1 MKLNSTYIFMKCAI
15 FIALLGT
22 TTITIAQNTISGVVT
37 DANNGETLIG
47 ANILVAGTS
56 SGTVTNID
64 GNYQLNLADGTY
76 DLVVSYTGY
85 SNQQQTISV
94 TGGQSLTQDF
104 ALTTDALGLD
114 EVVVTGTFTG
124 RSQKDSPMSLTVLN
138 GKELSRLSANSQAD
152 ILRTV
157 PGITAE
163 GGGGE
168 VATNLFVR
176 GFPSGGQYAFTPLS
190 IDGIPVLSTFGL
202 NSSAHDVYF
211 RNDIGLR
218 SLEFVRGG
226 SATLQGAG
234 SVAGIVNY
242 QSIRGSDTPMNK
254 VQLEY
259 AEGGRLKAD
268 FLASGRIADGLYYAF
283 SGFYRYDEGP
293 LETGLPTR
301 GYQLRGNIKK
311 LFNNSKSSF
320 VLSMQKIDDNVQFY
334 LPYPLDNSNDERERP
349 IGNDGE
355 EIFTMLSS
363 QLKDFSFDTP
373 FGRFKSPIGDGV
385 TTNGQFIMA
394 ELNHQFGNDW
404 RLTAKTKAASY
415 DHWFNLFLDG
425 DGTHNTPEPQGSYL
439 VDRDLPTNA
448 TFTYAD
454 NGATL
459 AGSDLLFENR
469 VLDRQRDMEELVGE
483 VNLTKSA
490 GNHNLTIGTFMS
502 NTKALDNNWIHNVLG
517 DFSNSPRA
525 VSIAYVDSLGNDVAY
540 SSSGYVEGSG
550 RQTSNKTL
558 QSTKIAGYIADEIKW
573 DRFDLDIGLRWE
585 KAIGNVSLENGI
597 GSNNFN
603 KGIVDASDVA
613 FVIGGLYRL
622 NEKLN
627 LYANGSRGYFFPQLR
642 SLRFAGGT
650 PQSYETETVIQGEIG
665 AKYGTQKFSGTA
677 AIFFNALSDRRNVD
691 IVNDGQ
697 GGITESI
704 QLQSTQTIGLEASFN
719 YSIANNFN
727 AYGNFTYQDHE
738 FTEVEGNKEQ
748 EGNSIARIP
757 NVMGMV
763 GLNFDNG
770 KFDANLSSNFLGS
783 KFANNSNSV
792 ELDGFN
798 IMRLD
803 AGYTIG
809 LGEGE
814 ESLRLGVAVFN
825 LLDAD
830 GVTEGSPRQGNS
842 QVSGGNFFVGRP
854 ILPRRIFLR
863 ATFDF

>member
-1 MKLNSTYIFMKCAI
+1 MAYAQ
-15 FIALLGT
+15 GT
-22 TTITIAQNTISGVVT
+22 LSGVLS
-37 DANNGETLIG
+37 DGSGESLIG
-47 ANILVAGTS
+47 ASVALKGTA
-56 SGTVTNID
+56 SGTVTDVD
-64 GNYQLNLADGTY
+64 G
-76 DLVVSYTGY
+76 GY
-85 SNQQQTISV
+85 SLKLPAGEQTVVYSYIGYRSYEMTINVENGMTYTQNV
-94 TGGQSLTQDF
+94 TLAIDNMS
-104 ALTTDALGLD
+104 LD

-124 RSQKDSPMSLTVLN
+124 RSQKDSPMSLTVLK
-138 GKELSRLSANSQAD
+138 GAELARLSSNSQAD

-176 GFPSGGQYAFTPLS
+176 GFPSGGQYAFTPLN
-190 IDGIPVLSTFGL
+190 IDGMPVLSTFGL

-242 QSIRGSDTPMNK
+242 QSIRGTETPVNK
-254 VQLEY
+254 VQLEW
-259 AEGGRLKAD
+259 AEGGRIKTD
-268 FLASGRIADGLYYAF
+268 FLAAGPISDDLFYAV

-301 GYQLRGNIKK
+301 GYQVRGNIKK
-311 LFNNSKSSF
+311 LFNEGNSSL

-334 LPYPLDNSNDERERP
+334 LPYPLDNSNGERERP
-349 IGNDGE
+349 VGNDGE
-355 EIFTMLSS
+355 TIYTMLSS
-363 QLKDFSFDTP
+363 QLKDYSFDTP

-385 TTNGQFIMA
+385 TTNGQFVMA
-394 ELNHQFGNDW
+394 ELKHSFGNEW
-404 RLTAKTKAASY
+404 RLSAKTKAASY

-425 DGTHNTPEPQGSYL
+425 DGSHNTPESQDGYL
-439 VDRDLPTNA
+439 TDRNIPGNA

-454 NGATL
+454 NGAAL
-459 AGSDLLFENR
+459 ANGDLLFENR

-483 VNLTKSA
+483 INLTKTV

-525 VSIAYVDSLGNDVAY
+525 VSISYVDSTGNAVNHA
-540 SSSGYVEGSG
+540 SSGYVEGSG

-558 QSTKIAGYIADEIKW
+558 QSTKIAGYVADEIKW
-573 DRFDLDIGLRWE
+573 DRFNLDVGLRWE
-585 KAIGNVSLENGI
+585 KAIGNVSLENGV

-603 KGIVDASDVA
+603 KGIVSASDVA
-613 FVIGGLYRL
+613 FVIGGLY
-622 NEKLN
+622 KLN
-627 LYANGSRGYFFPQLR
+627 DEVNVYANASRGYFFPQLR
-642 SLRFAGGT
+642 SLKFAGGS
-650 PQSYETETVIQGEIG
+650 PQSYETETVLQGEIG
-665 AKYGTQKFSGTA
+665 AKYSANKLSGAA

-697 GGITESI
+697 GGITENI
-704 QLQSTQTIGLEASFN
+704 QLQSTRTFGLEASLN
-719 YSIANNFN
+719 YAVAKGTNL
-727 AYGNFTYQDHE
+727 YGNLTYQDHQ
-738 FTEVEGNKEQ
+738 FTEVEGNEEQ

-757 NVMGMV
+757 NIMGMV
-763 GLNFDNG
+763 GVNYQTG
-770 KFDANLSSNFLGS
+770 AWDANLSSNFLGS
-783 KFANNSNSV
+783 KFANNSNTV

-798 IMRLD
+798 IVRLD
-803 AGYTIG
+803 AGYTHS
-809 LGEGE
+809 LGAGN
-814 ESLRLGVAVFN
+814 ESVRLGVSVFN

-842 QVSGGNFFVGRP
+842 QVAGGNFFVGRP

-863 ATFDF
+863 ATFNF

>member
-1 MKLNSTYIFMKCAI
+1 MKNLYKLKFWLTSLCLMLLFVSYST
-15 FIALLGT
+15 
-22 TTITIAQNTISGVVT
+22 AQNMASGTVV
-37 DANNGETLIG
+37 DAKGEAIIG
-47 ANILVAGTS
+47 ANVAIDGTS
-56 SGTVTNID
+56 SGTITNID
-64 GNYQLNLADGTY
+64 GEF
-76 DLVVSYTGY
+76 S
-85 SNQQQTISV
+85 ISV
-94 TGGQSLTQDF
+94 PFDNSTLVISYIGFRNIVVQLTSGDQ
-104 ALTTDALGLD
+104 ALGNLVMSEDQMALD

-138 GKELSRLSANSQAD
+138 GKQLARLSSNSQAD

-176 GFPSGGQYAFTPLS
+176 GFPSGGQYAFTPLN
-190 IDGIPVLSTFGL
+190 IDGMPVLSTFGL
-202 NSSAHDVYF
+202 NSSAHDVFF

-242 QSIRGSDTPMNK
+242 QSIRGSDNPINK
-254 VQLEY
+254 VQLEW
-259 AEGGRLKAD
+259 AEGGRVKTD
-268 FLASGRIADGLYYAF
+268 FLSAGPLAKNLYYAF

-311 LFNNSKSSF
+311 LFNDGKSSL

-349 IGNDGE
+349 TGNDGE
-355 EIFTMLSS
+355 TIYTMLSS

-385 TTNGQFIMA
+385 TTNGQFVMA
-394 ELNHQFGNDW
+394 ELNHEFGNNW
-404 RLTAKTKAASY
+404 RLSAKTKAASY

-425 DGTHNTPEPQGSYL
+425 DGTHNTPEPQDSYL
-439 VDRDLPTNA
+439 ADRGISGGA
-448 TFTYAD
+448 VFTYAD
-454 NGATL
+454 NGAEL
-459 AGSDLLFENR
+459 ASGDLLFENR
-469 VLDRQRDMEELVGE
+469 VLDRQRDMEEVVGE
-483 VNLTKSA
+483 INLTKTA
-490 GNHNLTIGTFMS
+490 GRHNITIGTFMS

-525 VSIAYVDSLGNDVAY
+525 VGLSYVDSTGATQSY

-550 RQTSNKTL
+550 RQTANKTL
-558 QSTKIAGYIADEIKW
+558 QSTKIAAYIADEIKL
-573 DRFDLDIGLRWE
+573 DKFDLDIGLRWE
-585 KAIGNVSLENGI
+585 KAIGNVSLENGV

-603 KGIVDASDVA
+603 KGIVEASDVA
-613 FVIGGLYRL
+613 FVIGGLYKL
-622 NEKLN
+622 NENVN

-642 SLRFAGGT
+642 SLKFDGGAV
-650 PQSYETETVIQGEIG
+650 QSYATESVIQGEIG
-665 AKYGTQKFSGTA
+665 AKYGSRKLSGTA

-691 IVNDGQ
+691 LENDGQ
-697 GGITESI
+697 GGIVETV
-704 QLQSTQTIGLEASFN
+704 QLQSTQTFGLEASVN
-719 YSIANNFN
+719 YNISDGIN
-727 AYGNFTYQDHE
+727 AYGNFTYQSHE
-738 FTEVEGNKEQ
+738 FTEVEGNTEQ

-763 GLNFDNG
+763 GLNYEKDG
-770 KFDANLSSNFLGS
+770 VDANVSSNFLGS

-798 IMRLD
+798 IVRLD
-803 AGYTIG
+803 AGYTFN
-809 LGEGE
+809 LGGGDENM
-814 ESLRLGVAVFN
+814 RLGFSVFN

-863 ATFDF
+863 ATFEF

>member
-1 MKLNSTYIFMKCAI
+1 MKKSSIPKLNVLFCTMF
-15 FIALLGT
+15 LLASFWGFGQTLVSGT
-22 TTITIAQNTISGVVT
+22 IMDSDNLPV
-37 DANNGETLIG
+37 IG
-47 ANILVAGTS
+47 ANVSLDNSSLGTI
-56 SGTVTNID
+56 TDID
-64 GNYQLNLADGTY
+64 GKYTITVPAGGGTI
-76 DLVVSYTGY
+76 SYSYVGY
-85 SNQQQTISV
+85 STQQQVIDGASGNMV
-94 TGGQSLTQDF
+94 LDIMM
-104 ALTTDALGLD
+104 AEDALALD
-114 EVVVTGTFTG
+114 EVVLTGTFTG
-124 RSQKDSPMSLTVLN
+124 RTQKNSPMSLTVLN
-138 GKELSRLSANSQAD
+138 EDQLARLTSNSQAD

-211 RNDIGLR
+211 RNDLGLR

-242 QSIRGSDTPMNK
+242 QSIRGTDNPVNK
-254 VQLEY
+254 VQLEW
-259 AEGGRLKAD
+259 AEGGRVKTD
-268 FLASGRIADGLYYAF
+268 FLSAGPISDNLYYAF

-301 GYQLRGNIKK
+301 GYQIRGNIKK
-311 LFNNSKSSF
+311 LFNDGNSSL
-320 VLSMQKIDDNVQFY
+320 VVSMQKIDDNVQFY
-334 LPYPLDNSNDERERP
+334 LPYPLDNSNGERERP
-349 IGNDGE
+349 TGNDGE
-355 EIFTMLSS
+355 PIFTMLSS

-385 TTNGQFIMA
+385 TTNGQFIMG
-394 ELNHQFGNDW
+394 ELKHEFGNDW
-404 RLTAKTKAASY
+404 RVSAKTKAASY

-425 DGTHNTPEPQGSYL
+425 DGTHNTPEPQSAYL
-439 VDRDLPTNA
+439 TDRGLPADA

-459 AGSDLLFENR
+459 AGGDLLFENR

-483 VNLTKSA
+483 INITKSVN
-490 GNHNLTIGTFMS
+490 NHNLTIGTFMS

-525 VSIAYVDSLGNDVAY
+525 VGVMFTDADGNAVAH

-558 QSTKIAGYIADEIKW
+558 QSTKIAAYIADEIKGE
-573 DRFDLDIGLRWE
+573 DFDIDIGLRWE
-585 KAIGNVSLENGI
+585 RAIGNVSLENGV
-597 GSNNFN
+597 GSNTFN
-603 KGIVDASDVA
+603 KGIVEASDVA

-622 NEKLN
+622 NENVN
-627 LYANGSRGYFFPQLR
+627 LYANASRGYFFPQLR

-650 PQSYETETVIQGEIG
+650 PQSYETESVIQGEIG
-665 AKYGTQKFSGTA
+665 AKYGNNKLAGTA
-677 AIFFNALSDRRNVD
+677 AFFFNALSDRRNVD
-691 IVNDGQ
+691 IVNDGR

-704 QLQSTQTIGLEASFN
+704 QLQSTRTVGIEASLN
-719 YSIANNFN
+719 YNIASGVN
-727 AYGNFTYQDHE
+727 AYGNFTWQSHQ
-738 FTEVEGNKEQ
+738 FTEVEGNPEQ

-757 NVMGMV
+757 NIMGMV
-763 GLNFDNG
+763 GLNYDNG
-770 KFDANLSSNFLGS
+770 AFDANISSNFLGS

-798 IMRLD
+798 IVRLD
-803 AGYTIG
+803 AGYKINLGKANETMRIG
-809 LGEGE
+809 F
-814 ESLRLGVAVFN
+814 SVFN
-825 LLDAD
+825 LLDAA

-854 ILPRRIFLR
+854 ILPRRIFLK
-863 ATFDF
+863 ATFSF

>member
-1 MKLNSTYIFMKCAI
+1 MKKLLLSKLRLLYILILLSSCLLTYGQISVS
-15 FIALLGT
+15 GT
-22 TTITIAQNTISGVVT
+22 VTESDNTPV
-37 DANNGETLIG
+37 IG
-47 ANILVAGTS
+47 ANIYVDGSSVGTITDFNGAYSIDAPANGGTLVIKYIGFT
-56 SGTVTNID
+56 TQRI
-64 GNYQLNLADGTY
+64 NLAPGNNY
-76 DLVVSYTGY
+76 
-85 SNQQQTISV
+85 NNI
-94 TGGQSLTQDF
+94 
-104 ALTTDALGLD
+104 TTVLSEDALALD

-124 RSQKDSPMSLTVLN
+124 RTQKESPMSLTVLN
-138 GKELSRLSANSQAD
+138 NDQLSRLTSNSQAD

-176 GFPSGGQYAFTPLS
+176 GFPSGGQYAFTPLN

-211 RNDIGLR
+211 RNDIGLK

-242 QSIRGSDTPMNK
+242 QSIRGSENPINK
-254 VQLEY
+254 VQLEW
-259 AEGGRLKAD
+259 AEGGRIKTD
-268 FLASGRIADGLYYAF
+268 FLTSGPISDGLYYAL

-293 LETGLPTR
+293 LETGLPSR
-301 GYQLRGNIKK
+301 GYQIRGNIKK
-311 LFNNSKSSF
+311 LFNDGNSSL
-320 VLSMQKIDDNVQFY
+320 VVSMQKIDDNVQFY
-334 LPYPLDNSNDERERP
+334 LPYPLDNSNDARERP

-355 EIFTMLSS
+355 PIFTMLSS
-363 QLKDFSFDTP
+363 QLKDYSFDTA

-394 ELNHQFGNDW
+394 ELSHGFGNDW
-404 RLTAKTKAASY
+404 RIAAKTKAASY

-425 DGTHNTPEPQGSYL
+425 DGTHNTPEPQSSYL
-439 VDRDLPTNA
+439 ADRGIPTGA

-459 AGSDLLFENR
+459 GSGDLLFENR

-483 VNLTKSA
+483 INLTKSVN
-490 GNHNLTIGTFMS
+490 NHNFTIGTFMA

-517 DFSNSPRA
+517 DFTNSPRA
-525 VSIAYVDSLGNDVAY
+525 VGVSYVDSLGNTIPH
-540 SSSGYVEGSG
+540 SSSGYVNGSG
-550 RQTSNKTL
+550 RQTANKTL
-558 QSTKIAGYIADEIKW
+558 QSTKIALYIADEVK
-573 DRFDLDIGLRWE
+573 FDKFNLDVGLRWE
-585 KAIGNVSLENGI
+585 KAIGNVSLENGV

-603 KGIVDASDVA
+603 KGIVEASDIA
-613 FVIGGLYRL
+613 FVIGGLYKL
-622 NEKLN
+622 NENVN

-665 AKYGTQKFSGTA
+665 AKYGSGKLAATA
-677 AIFFNALSDRRNVD
+677 ALFFNALSDRRNVD
-691 IVNDGQ
+691 IVNDGR

-704 QLQSTQTIGLEASFN
+704 QLQSTRAIGIEASLN
-719 YSIANNFN
+719 YNIAQGVN
-727 AYGNFTYQDHE
+727 AYGNFTYQSHE
-738 FTEVEGNKEQ
+738 FTEVEGNPEQ

-757 NVMGMV
+757 NIMGMF
-763 GLNFDNG
+763 GLDYNN
-770 KFDANLSSNFLGS
+770 KVFDANISSNFLGS
-783 KFANNSNSV
+783 KFANNANSV

-798 IMRLD
+798 IVRLD
-803 AGYTIG
+803 AGYSFGVGQGNERMRIG
-809 LGEGE
+809 F
-814 ESLRLGVAVFN
+814 SVFN
-825 LLDAD
+825 LFDAA
-830 GVTEGSPRQGNS
+830 GITEGSPRQGNS
-842 QVSGGNFFVGRP
+842 QVAGGNFFVGRP

-863 ATFDF
+863 ASFEF

>member
-1 MKLNSTYIFMKCAI
+1 MKNLYSLKLWFYLASFILVFSSSTF
-15 FIALLGT
+15 
-22 TTITIAQNTISGVVT
+22 AQNTVNGTVV
-37 DANNGETLIG
+37 DEEGAPIIG
-47 ANILVAGTS
+47 ASVILVGTDQ
-56 SGTVTNID
+56 GTITDLDGKFSISPPEGVTELLISYIGYRNATVVLTGDSDLGNIVMSED
-64 GNYQLNLADGTY
+64 QLA
-76 DLVVSYTGY
+76 
-85 SNQQQTISV
+85 
-94 TGGQSLTQDF
+94 
-104 ALTTDALGLD
+104 LD

-124 RSQKDSPMSLTVLN
+124 RSQKNSPMSLTVLN
-138 GKELSRLSANSQAD
+138 ANQLARLSSNSQAD

-176 GFPSGGQYAFTPLS
+176 GFPSGGQYAFTPLN

-242 QSIRGSDTPMNK
+242 QSIRGSDNPVNK
-254 VQLEY
+254 VQLEW
-259 AEGGRLKAD
+259 AEGGRFKTD
-268 FLASGRIADGLYYAF
+268 FLSAGPLADGLYYAV

-311 LFNNSKSSF
+311 LFNEGKSAL
-320 VLSMQKIDDNVQFY
+320 VVSMQRIDDNVQFY
-334 LPYPLDNSNDERERP
+334 LPYPLDNSNDARERP
-349 IGNDGE
+349 VGNDGE
-355 EIFTMLSS
+355 VIYTMLSS

-394 ELNHQFGNDW
+394 ELNHEFGNDW
-404 RLTAKTKAASY
+404 RLSAKTKAASY

-425 DGTHNTPEPQGSYL
+425 DGTHNTPESQANYL
-439 VDRDLPTNA
+439 TDRGLPADA

-454 NGATL
+454 NGTNL
-459 AGSDLLFENR
+459 GSSDLLFENR
-469 VLDRQRDMEELVGE
+469 VLDRERDMEELVGE
-483 VNLTKSA
+483 INLTKTI
-490 GNHNLTIGTFMS
+490 GNHNLTIGTFLS

-517 DFSNSPRA
+517 DFTNSPRA
-525 VSIAYVDSLGNDVAY
+525 VGVSYVDSLGNTVSH
-540 SSSGYVEGSG
+540 SSSGYVEGTG
-550 RQTSNKTL
+550 RQTNNRTL
-558 QSTKIAGYIADEIKW
+558 QSSKIAVYIADEIKGEK
-573 DRFDLDIGLRWE
+573 FDFDIGLRWE
-585 KAIGNVSLENGI
+585 RASGNVSLENGV

-613 FVIGGLYRL
+613 FVIGGLYKM
-622 NEKLN
+622 NKKVN
-627 LYANGSRGYFFPQLR
+627 LYANASRGYFFPQLR
-642 SLRFAGGT
+642 SLKFDGGAV
-650 PQSYETETVIQGEIG
+650 QSYETETVIQGEIG
-665 AKYGTQKFSGTA
+665 AKYASSKLSGTA

-691 IVNDGQ
+691 IVNDGM

-704 QLQSTQTIGLEASFN
+704 QLQSTQTIGLEVSAN
-719 YSIANNFN
+719 YNISKGLN

-738 FTEVEGNKEQ
+738 FTEVEGNTEQ

-757 NVMGMV
+757 NVMGMI
-763 GLNFDNG
+763 GLNYDNG
-770 KFDANLSSNFLGS
+770 AVDANLSSNFLGS
-783 KFANNSNSV
+783 KFANNTNTV

-798 IMRLD
+798 IVRLD
-803 AGYTIG
+803 LGYTFA
-809 LGEGE
+809 LGEGDE
-814 ESLRLGVAVFN
+814 NLRLGLSVFN

-830 GVTEGSPRQGNS
+830 GVTEGSPRQGDS
-842 QVSGGNFFVGRP
+842 QVAGGNFFVGRP

-863 ATFDF
+863 AAFEF

>member
-1 MKLNSTYIFMKCAI
+1 MKNLYKLKFWLTSLCLMLLFISSSASQNMASGTVVDAKGEAI
-15 FIALLGT
+15 
-22 TTITIAQNTISGVVT
+22 
-37 DANNGETLIG
+37 IG
-47 ANILVAGTS
+47 ANVSIEGTS
-56 SGTVTNID
+56 SGTITNVD
-64 GNYQLNLADGTY
+64 GEF
-76 DLVVSYTGY
+76 S
-85 SNQQQTISV
+85 ISV
-94 TGGQSLTQDF
+94 PADNSTLVISYIGFRNIVVPLTGGDQ
-104 ALTTDALGLD
+104 ALGNLVMSEDQMALD

-138 GKELSRLSANSQAD
+138 GKQLARLSSNSQAD

-176 GFPSGGQYAFTPLS
+176 GFPSGGQYAFTPLN
-190 IDGIPVLSTFGL
+190 IDGMPVLSTFGL

-242 QSIRGSDTPMNK
+242 QSIRGSDNPINK
-254 VQLEY
+254 VQLEW
-259 AEGGRLKAD
+259 AEGGRVKTD
-268 FLASGRIADGLYYAF
+268 FLSAGPLAKNLYYAF

-311 LFNNSKSSF
+311 LFNDGNSSL

-349 IGNDGE
+349 TGNDGE
-355 EIFTMLSS
+355 TIYTMLSS

-394 ELNHQFGNDW
+394 ELNHEFGNDW
-404 RLTAKTKAASY
+404 RLSAKTKAASY

-425 DGTHNTPEPQGSYL
+425 DGTHNTPEPQDSYL
-439 VDRDLPTNA
+439 ADRGISGGA
-448 TFTYAD
+448 VFTYAD
-454 NGATL
+454 NGAQL
-459 AGSDLLFENR
+459 ASGDLLFENR
-469 VLDRQRDMEELVGE
+469 VLDRQRDMEEVVGE
-483 VNLTKSA
+483 INLTKTA
-490 GNHNLTIGTFMS
+490 GNHNITIGTFMS

-525 VSIAYVDSLGNDVAY
+525 VGLSYVDSTGATQTF

-550 RQTSNKTL
+550 RQTANKTL
-558 QSTKIAGYIADEIKW
+558 QSTKIAAYIADEIKL
-573 DRFDLDIGLRWE
+573 DKLDLDIGVRWE

-603 KGIVDASDVA
+603 KGIVEASDVA
-613 FVIGGLYRL
+613 FVIGGLFKL
-622 NEKLN
+622 NENVN

-642 SLRFAGGT
+642 SLKFAGGT
-650 PQSYETETVIQGEIG
+650 PQSYETESVIQGEVG
-665 AKYGTQKFSGTA
+665 AKYGSRKLSGTA
-677 AIFFNALSDRRNVD
+677 AIFFNRLSDRRNVD

-704 QLQSTQTIGLEASFN
+704 QLQSTQTFGLEASVN
-719 YSIANNFN
+719 YNISNGLN
-727 AYGNFTYQDHE
+727 AYGNFTYQAHE
-738 FTEVEGNKEQ
+738 FTEVEGNPEQ

-757 NVMGMV
+757 NIMGML
-763 GLNFDNG
+763 GLNYENDG
-770 KFDANLSSNFLGS
+770 IDANISSNFLGS

-798 IMRLD
+798 IVRLD
-803 AGYTIG
+803 AGYTFN
-809 LGEGE
+809 LGGGDENM
-814 ESLRLGVAVFN
+814 RLGFSVFN

-863 ATFDF
+863 ATFEF

>member
-1 MKLNSTYIFMKCAI
+1 MKRIITLFLKHTLCALI
-15 FIALLGT
+15 LCFSSGMVLAQGTLSGTITDDGGEPLISATVAVKGT
-22 TTITIAQNTISGVVT
+22 TTGVTSDLDGKYTLKVP
-37 DANNGETLIG
+37 AGEQVI
-47 ANILVAGTS
+47 V
-56 SGTVTNID
+56 
-64 GNYQLNLADGTY
+64 Y
-76 DLVVSYTGY
+76 SYTGY
-85 SNQQQTISV
+85 QTYEMKMTVEDGKSY
-94 TGGQSLTQDF
+94 TQDVT
-104 ALTTDALGLD
+104 LGTDNIGLD
-114 EVVVTGTFTG
+114 EIVVTGTFTG
-124 RSQKDSPMSLTVLN
+124 RSQKNSPMSLTVLN
-138 GKELSRLSANSQAD
+138 GKQLTRLSANSQAD

-176 GFPSGGQYAFTPLS
+176 GFPSGGQYAFTPLN

-242 QSIRGSDTPMNK
+242 QSIRGSDDPVNK
-254 VQLEY
+254 IQLEW
-259 AEGGRLKAD
+259 AEGGRIKTD
-268 FLASGRIADGLYYAF
+268 FLSAGRISDGLYYAF

-311 LFNNSKSSF
+311 LFNDGKSTF

-334 LPYPLDNSNDERERP
+334 LPYPLDNSNGERERP
-349 IGNDGE
+349 TGNDGE
-355 EIFTMLSS
+355 PIYTMLSS
-363 QLKDFSFDTP
+363 QLKDYSFDTP

-394 ELNHQFGNDW
+394 ELNHQFSNDW
-404 RLTAKTKAASY
+404 RLSAKTKAASY

-425 DGTHNTPEPQGSYL
+425 DGTHNTPEPQDSYL
-439 VDRDLPTNA
+439 TDRGIPNTA

-459 AGSDLLFENR
+459 AGGDLLFENR

-483 VNLTKSA
+483 INLTKTI
-490 GNHNLTIGTFMS
+490 GNHNLTIGTFLS

-525 VSIAYVDSLGNDVAY
+525 VSLTYVDTLGNNVTHA
-540 SSSGYVEGSG
+540 SSGYVEGSG
-550 RQTSNKTL
+550 RQTANKTL
-558 QSTKIAGYIADEIKW
+558 QSTKIAGYIADEIKGEK
-573 DRFDLDIGLRWE
+573 FDLDIGVRWE
-585 KAIGNVSLENGI
+585 QDIGNVSLENGV

-613 FVIGGLYRL
+613 FVIAGLYRV
-622 NEKLN
+622 NEKFN

-642 SLRFAGGT
+642 SLKFAGGT

-665 AKYGTQKFSGTA
+665 AKFSDNKKLSGTA

-691 IVNDGQ
+691 IVNDGN
-697 GGITESI
+697 GGITEEI
-704 QLQSTQTIGLEASFN
+704 QLQSTQTFGIEANVNYNITKGL
-719 YSIANNFN
+719 N
-727 AYGNFTYQDHE
+727 AYGNFTYQDHQ
-738 FTEVEGNKEQ
+738 FTEVEGNTDQ

-763 GLNFDNG
+763 GINYDNG
-770 KFDANLSSNFLGS
+770 KIDASLTSNFLGS
-783 KFANNSNSV
+783 KFANNSNTV

-798 IMRLD
+798 IVRLD
-803 AGYTIG
+803 AGYTIP
-809 LGEGE
+809 LGEGK
-814 ESLRLGVAVFN
+814 ESLRLGIAVFN
-825 LLDAD
+825 LLDAA

-854 ILPRRIFLR
+854 ILPRRVFIR
-863 ATFDF
+863 AAFDF

>member
-1 MKLNSTYIFMKCAI
+1 MERIITQQFRHYICALI
-15 FIALLGT
+15 LCLFSGITLAQGT
-22 TTITIAQNTISGVVT
+22 LSGVISDDT
-37 DANNGETLIG
+37 GTTLIG
-47 ANILVAGTS
+47 ANVAVKGTS
-56 SGTVTNID
+56 TGTISDID
-64 GNYQLNLADGTY
+64 GSYSLELPAGEQT
-76 DLVVSYTGY
+76 VVFSYTGY
-85 SNQQQTISV
+85 RTYEMTITVENGTNYTEDV
-94 TGGQSLTQDF
+94 T
-104 ALTTDALGLD
+104 LGFDNMALD
-114 EVVVTGTFTG
+114 EIVVTGTFTG
-124 RSQKDSPMSLTVLN
+124 RSQKNSPMSLTVLN
-138 GKELSRLSANSQAD
+138 AKQLARLSSNSQAD

-176 GFPSGGQYAFTPLS
+176 GFPSGGQYAFTPLN

-242 QSIRGSDTPMNK
+242 QSIRGSDNPVNK
-254 VQLEY
+254 IQLEW
-259 AEGGRLKAD
+259 AEGGRVKTD
-268 FLASGRIADGLYYAF
+268 FLTAGPIADGLYYAF

-311 LFNNSKSSF
+311 LFNDGKSTF

-334 LPYPLDNSNDERERP
+334 LPYPLDNSNDARERP

-394 ELNHQFGNDW
+394 ELNHQFGSSW
-404 RLTAKTKAASY
+404 RLSAKTKAASY

-425 DGTHNTPEPQGSYL
+425 DGTHNTPEPQASYL
-439 VDRDLPTNA
+439 SDRNLPA
-448 TFTYAD
+448 DASFIYAD
-454 NGATL
+454 NGAPL
-459 AGSDLLFENR
+459 AAGDLLFENR
-469 VLDRQRDMEELVGE
+469 VLDRQRDMEEVVGE
-483 VNLTKSA
+483 VNLTKTV

-525 VSIAYVDSLGNDVAY
+525 VSVAYDDGSGNDVAH

-550 RQTSNKTL
+550 RQTANKTL

-585 KAIGNVSLENGI
+585 KAIGNVSLENGV

-613 FVIGGLYRL
+613 FVIGGLYRV

-627 LYANGSRGYFFPQLR
+627 IYANGSRGYFFPQLR
-642 SLRFAGGT
+642 SLKFAGGA
-650 PQSYETETVIQGEIG
+650 PQSYETETVIQGELG
-665 AKYGTQKFSGTA
+665 AKVSASKFSGTA
-677 AIFFNALSDRRNVD
+677 ALFFNALSDRRNVD
-691 IVNDGQ
+691 IINDGK

-704 QLQSTQTIGLEASFN
+704 QLQSTRTVGFEASLN
-719 YSIANNFN
+719 YNLSKGFN
-727 AYGNFTYQDHE
+727 AYGNLTLQDHA
-738 FTEVEGNKEQ
+738 FTEVQGNPEQ

-763 GLNFDNG
+763 GFDYDDG
-770 KFDANLSSNFLGS
+770 EWDANLSSNFLGS

-798 IMRLD
+798 IVRLD
-803 AGYTIG
+803 AGYTIP

-814 ESLRLGVAVFN
+814 ESLRLGLAIFN

-854 ILPRRIFLR
+854 ILPRRIFIR

>member
-1 MKLNSTYIFMKCAI
+1 MEKFKPYLFKH
-15 FIALLGT
+15 FILALTLCFSYGISLAQGT
-22 TTITIAQNTISGVVT
+22 LSGSVK
-37 DANNGETLIG
+37 DIDGETLIG
-47 ANILVAGTS
+47 ATIIVNGTTTGTS
-56 SGTVTNID
+56 TDID
-64 GNYQLNLADGTY
+64 GNYRLEIPSGDLTITY
-76 DLVVSYTGY
+76 SYTGFSPY
-85 SNQQQTISV
+85 EMTITVEDGS
-94 TGGQSLTQDF
+94 SYTQDII
-104 ALTTDALGLD
+104 LNRDNLSLD
-114 EVVVTGTFTG
+114 EVVVTGTFSG
-124 RSQKDSPMSLTVLN
+124 RTQKSSPMSMTKIGAAKLQQ
-138 GKELSRLSANSQAD
+138 LSSNSQAD
-152 ILRTV
+152 ILRTI

-176 GFPSGGQYAFTPLS
+176 GFPSGGQYAFTPLN

-211 RNDIGLR
+211 RNDIGLQ

-242 QSIRGSDTPMNK
+242 QSIRGSDDPINK
-254 VQLEY
+254 VQLEW
-259 AEGGRLKAD
+259 AEGGRIKTD
-268 FLASGRIADGLYYAF
+268 FLAAGPISKGLYYAF

-301 GYQLRGNIKK
+301 GYQLRGNVKK
-311 LFNNSKSSF
+311 VFNDGNSSLVISA
-320 VLSMQKIDDNVQFY
+320 QKIDDNVQFY
-334 LPYPLDNSNDERERP
+334 LPYPLDNSNDAKERP
-349 IGNDGE
+349 TGNDGE
-355 EIFTMLSS
+355 TIYTMLSS

-385 TTNGQFIMA
+385 TTNGQFLMA
-394 ELNHQFGNDW
+394 ELKHSFGNNW
-404 RLTAKTKAASY
+404 RLSAKTKAASY

-425 DGTHNTPEPQGSYL
+425 DGTHNTPEPQDSYL
-439 VDRDLPTNA
+439 QDRGLA
-448 TFTYAD
+448 SGTFTYAD

-483 VNLTKSA
+483 VNLTKTI
-490 GNHNLTIGTFMS
+490 GIHNLTVGTFMS

-525 VSIAYVDSLGNDVAY
+525 VSLSAVDTLGNDVTF
-540 SSSGYVEGSG
+540 SSSGYVEGTG
-550 RQTSNKTL
+550 RQTNNRTL
-558 QSTKIAGYIADEIKW
+558 QSTKIAAYIADEIKG
-573 DRFDLDIGLRWE
+573 DKFGLDIGLRWE
-585 KAIGNVSLENGI
+585 KAIGNVSLENGV

-603 KGIVDASDVA
+603 KGIVDAADVA
-613 FVIGGLYRL
+613 FVIAGLYEL
-622 NEKLN
+622 NDKLN
-627 LYANGSRGYFFPQLR
+627 IYANGSRGYFFPQLR
-642 SLRFAGGT
+642 SLQFAGGT

-665 AKYGTQKFSGTA
+665 AKYGDSKLSGTA

-691 IVNDGQ
+691 IINDGQ
-697 GGITESI
+697 GGITEFI
-704 QLQSTQTIGLEASFN
+704 ELQSTRTVGIEANLN
-719 YSIANNFN
+719 YNISKGFN

-748 EGNSIARIP
+748 EGKSIARIP

-763 GLNFDNG
+763 GLSFDNG
-770 KFDANLSSNFLGS
+770 EWDANLSSNFLGS
-783 KFANNSNSV
+783 KFANNSNTV

-803 AGYTIG
+803 AGYTMA
-809 LGEGE
+809 LGEGD
-814 ESLRLGVAVFN
+814 ESLRLGLSVFN

-830 GVTEGSPRQGNS
+830 GVTEGSPRQGNT

-854 ILPRRIFLR
+854 ILPRRIFIR
-863 ATFDF
+863 ATFNF

>member
-1 MKLNSTYIFMKCAI
+1 MKFQQNLKLCLHITCLNLLFITVSISQNIITGTVISQDGLAI
-15 FIALLGT
+15 
-22 TTITIAQNTISGVVT
+22 
-37 DANNGETLIG
+37 IG
-47 ANILVAGTS
+47 ASVVLDGTS
-56 SGTVTNID
+56 QGTITNID
-64 GNYQLNLADGTY
+64 GEYSISIPDGSGSLIISYIGFRTTTIQL
-76 DLVVSYTGY
+76 
-85 SNQQQTISV
+85 
-94 TGGQSLTQDF
+94 TGGDQSLGNVVMTEDQM
-104 ALTTDALGLD
+104 ALD

-124 RSQKDSPMSLTVLN
+124 RSQKNSPMSLTVLN
-138 GKELSRLSANSQAD
+138 GKQLARLSANSQAD
-152 ILRTV
+152 ILRTI

-242 QSIRGSDTPMNK
+242 QSIRGSDNPINK
-254 VQLEY
+254 VQLEW
-259 AEGGRLKAD
+259 AEGGRLKTD
-268 FLASGRIADGLYYAF
+268 FLSAGPLAKGLYYAV

-301 GYQLRGNIKK
+301 GYQMRGNVKK
-311 LFNNSKSSF
+311 LFNDGKSSL
-320 VLSMQKIDDNVQFY
+320 VVSMQKIDDNVQFY
-334 LPYPLDNSNDERERP
+334 LPYPLDNSNDARERP

-355 EIFTMLSS
+355 VIYTMLSS

-394 ELNHQFGNDW
+394 ELNHEFGNDW
-404 RLTAKTKAASY
+404 RLSAKTKAASY

-425 DGTHNTPEPQGSYL
+425 DSVHNTPESQDSYL
-439 VDRDLPTNA
+439 ADRGIPGGNA
-448 TFTYAD
+448 AFTYSD
-454 NGATL
+454 NGAAL
-459 AGSDLLFENR
+459 GSTDLLFENR

-483 VNLTKSA
+483 VNLTKTF
-490 GNHNLTIGTFMS
+490 GNHNITIGTFMS

-525 VSIAYVDSLGNDVAY
+525 VGLSYVDSLGNSV
-540 SSSGYVEGSG
+540 SHSTSGYVEGTG
-550 RQTSNKTL
+550 RQTANKTL
-558 QSTKIAGYIADEIKW
+558 QSTKIAAYIADEIKGEK
-573 DRFDLDIGLRWE
+573 LDIDIGIRWE

-597 GSNNFN
+597 GTNNFN

-622 NEKLN
+622 SNKVN

-642 SLRFAGGT
+642 SLKFDGGAV
-650 PQSYETETVIQGEIG
+650 QSYETETVIQGEVG
-665 AKYGTQKFSGTA
+665 AKYGANKLSGTA

-691 IVNDGQ
+691 LVNDGQ

-704 QLQSTQTIGLEASFN
+704 QLQSTQAFGIEASLN
-719 YSIANNFN
+719 YNISKGLN
-727 AYGNFTYQDHE
+727 AYGNFTYQKHK
-738 FTEVEGNKEQ
+738 FTKVEGNPEQ
-748 EGNSIARIP
+748 EGNSISRIP
-757 NVMGMV
+757 NIMGMV
-763 GLNFDNG
+763 GLNYDNG
-770 KFDANLSSNFLGS
+770 SVDANVSSNILGS
-783 KFANNSNSV
+783 KFANNSNEV

-798 IMRLD
+798 IVRLD
-803 AGYTIG
+803 AGYTFD
-809 LGEGE
+809 LGKGD
-814 ESLRLGVAVFN
+814 ESLRLGFSVFN
-825 LLDAD
+825 LLDAS

-842 QVSGGNFFVGRP
+842 QVAGGNFFVGRP

-863 ATFDF
+863 AAFEF

>member
-1 MKLNSTYIFMKCAI
+1 MEKLYFKKSLM
-15 FIALLGT
+15 LLIVMTILCITSISAQKQVSGIIQDADGEPIIGASVLAVGT
-22 TTITIAQNTISGVVT
+22 TSGTIT
-37 DANNGETLIG
+37 D
-47 ANILVAGTS
+47 
-56 SGTVTNID
+56 ID
-64 GNYQLNLADGTY
+64 GQYTLNVPDGVTM
-76 DLVVSYTGY
+76 LKVSYIGY
-85 SNQQQTISV
+85 SNAMIDITSGV
-94 TGGQSLTQDF
+94 PTL
-104 ALTTDALGLD
+104 DAIVLSEDQMALD

-124 RSQKDSPMSLTVLN
+124 RTQKDSPMSLTVLS
-138 GKELSRLSANSQAD
+138 GPQLARLTSNSQAD

-176 GFPSGGQYAFTPLS
+176 GFPSGGQYAFTPLN

-242 QSIRGSDTPMNK
+242 QSIRGTEKADNK
-254 VQLEY
+254 IQLEW
-259 AEGGRLKAD
+259 AEGGRIKTD
-268 FLASGRIADGLYYAF
+268 FLTSGPMGKGLYYAF

-311 LFNNSKSSF
+311 LFNEGNSSL
-320 VLSMQKIDDNVQFY
+320 VVSMQKIDDNVQFY
-334 LPYPLDNSNDERERP
+334 LPYPLDNSNDARERP
-349 IGNDGE
+349 VGNDGE
-355 EIFTMLSS
+355 EIYTMLSS

-394 ELNHQFGNDW
+394 ELNHAFGNDW

-425 DGTHNTPEPQGSYL
+425 DGTHNTPEPQDSYL
-439 VDRDLPTNA
+439 TDRNLPSNA

-483 VNLTKSA
+483 VNLTKTIN
-490 GNHNLTIGTFMS
+490 NHNITVGTFMA

-525 VSIAYVDSLGNDVAY
+525 VSLSYVDTLGNSATH

-558 QSTKIAGYIADEIKW
+558 QSSKIAGYIADEIK
-573 DRFDLDIGLRWE
+573 FDKFDIDIGLRWE
-585 KAIGNVSLENGI
+585 RAIGNVSLENGV

-603 KGIVDASDVA
+603 KGIVEASDVA
-613 FVIGGLYRL
+613 FVIGGLYRF
-622 NEKLN
+622 NSNVN
-627 LYANGSRGYFFPQLR
+627 LYANASRGYFFPQLR
-642 SLRFAGGT
+642 SLKFDGGAV
-650 PQSYETETVIQGEIG
+650 QSYETESVIQGEIG
-665 AKYGTQKFSGTA
+665 AKYGSSKLAGTA
-677 AIFFNALSDRRNVD
+677 AAFFNALSDRRNVD
-691 IVNDGQ
+691 IVNDGM

-704 QLQSTQTIGLEASFN
+704 QLQSTQTVGLELSLN
-719 YSIANNFN
+719 YNISTGLN
-727 AYGNFTYQDHE
+727 AYGNFTYQAHE
-738 FTEVEGNKEQ
+738 FTEVEGNEDQ
-748 EGNSIARIP
+748 VGNSIARIP

-763 GLNFDNG
+763 GLSYDN
-770 KFDANLSSNFLGS
+770 KSFDANISSNFLGS
-783 KFANNSNSV
+783 KFANNANSV

-798 IMRLD
+798 IVRLD
-803 AGYTIG
+803 AGYNLG
-809 LGEGE
+809 LGKGDET
-814 ESLRLGVAVFN
+814 LRLGVSVFN
-825 LLDAD
+825 LLDAA

-842 QVSGGNFFVGRP
+842 QVAGGNFFVGRP

>member
-1 MKLNSTYIFMKCAI
+1 MERIKSYLKNQFFLAFLFCLSYGISSAQ
-15 FIALLGT
+15 GT
-22 TTITIAQNTISGVVT
+22 LSGTVK
-37 DANNGETLIG
+37 DADGETLIG
-47 ANILVAGTS
+47 ATVLVNGTTTGTS
-56 SGTVTNID
+56 TDID
-64 GNYQLNLADGTY
+64 GNYRLSIPSGDQTVTY
-76 DLVVSYTGY
+76 SYTGFSSY
-85 SNQQQTISV
+85 VMTITVENGASY
-94 TGGQSLTQDF
+94 TQDVT
-104 ALTTDALGLD
+104 LTPDNLSLD
-114 EVVVTGTFTG
+114 EVVVTGTFSG
-124 RSQKDSPMSLTVLN
+124 RTQKESPMSMTILN
-138 GKELSRLSANSQAD
+138 AKQLQLLSSNSQAD
-152 ILRTV
+152 VLRTI

-176 GFPSGGQYAFTPLS
+176 GFPSGGQYAFTPLN

-202 NSSAHDVYF
+202 NSSAHDVFF

-242 QSIRGSDTPMNK
+242 QSVRGSDTPDNK
-254 VQLEY
+254 LQLEW
-259 AEGGRLKAD
+259 AEGGRIKTD
-268 FLASGRIADGLYYAF
+268 FLTSGAIADGLYYAF

-311 LFNNSKSSF
+311 LFNNGNSSF

-334 LPYPLDNSNDERERP
+334 LPYPLDNSNDARERP

-355 EIFTMLSS
+355 TIYTMLSS

-385 TTNGQFIMA
+385 TTNGQFVMA

-404 RLTAKTKAASY
+404 RLSAKTKAASY

-425 DGTHNTPEPQGSYL
+425 DGTHNTPEPQDSYL
-439 VDRDLPTNA
+439 ADRSIPTGA
-448 TFTYAD
+448 SFIYAD
-454 NGATL
+454 NGASL
-459 AGSDLLFENR
+459 GSSDLLFENR

-483 VNLTKSA
+483 VNLTKTVN
-490 GNHNLTIGTFMS
+490 NHNLTIGTFMS

-525 VSIAYVDSLGNDVAY
+525 VSLTYTDSLGNEVTH

-558 QSTKIAGYIADEIKW
+558 QSTKIAVYLADEIKGEK
-573 DRFDLDIGLRWE
+573 FDFDIGLRWE
-585 KAIGNVSLENGI
+585 KAIGNVSLENGV

-613 FVIGGLYRL
+613 FVIGGLYKL
-622 NEKLN
+622 NKQVN

-642 SLRFAGGT
+642 SLKFAGGT
-650 PQSYETETVIQGEIG
+650 PQSYETETVLQGEVG
-665 AKYGTQKFSGTA
+665 AKFSNNKLAGTA

-691 IVNDGQ
+691 IVNNGQ

-704 QLQSTQTIGLEASFN
+704 QLQSTQTFGIEANLNYNISKGFN
-719 YSIANNFN
+719 S
-727 AYGNFTYQDHE
+727 YGNFTYQAHE
-738 FTEVEGNKEQ
+738 FTEVEGNEDQ
-748 EGNSIARIP
+748 VGNSIARIP
-757 NVMGMV
+757 NVMGMI
-763 GLNFDNG
+763 GFNYDDG
-770 KFDANLSSNFLGS
+770 SWDANLSSNFLGS
-783 KFANNSNSV
+783 KFANNSNTV

-798 IMRLD
+798 IVRLD
-803 AGYTIG
+803 AGYTMA
-809 LGEGE
+809 LGKGE
-814 ESLRLGVAVFN
+814 ESLRLGISVFN

>member
-1 MKLNSTYIFMKCAI
+1 MKKLLLSKLRLLYILILLSSCLLTYGQISVS
-15 FIALLGT
+15 GT
-22 TTITIAQNTISGVVT
+22 VTESDNTPV
-37 DANNGETLIG
+37 IG
-47 ANILVAGTS
+47 ANIYVDGSSVGTITDFNGAYSIDAPANGGTLVIKYIGFT
-56 SGTVTNID
+56 TQRI
-64 GNYQLNLADGTY
+64 NLAPGNNY
-76 DLVVSYTGY
+76 
-85 SNQQQTISV
+85 NNI
-94 TGGQSLTQDF
+94 
-104 ALTTDALGLD
+104 TTVLSEDALALD

-124 RSQKDSPMSLTVLN
+124 RTQKESPMSLTVLN
-138 GKELSRLSANSQAD
+138 NDQLSRLTSNSQAD

-176 GFPSGGQYAFTPLS
+176 GFPSGGQYAFTPLN

-211 RNDIGLR
+211 RNDIGLK

-242 QSIRGSDTPMNK
+242 QSIRGSENPINK
-254 VQLEY
+254 VQLEW
-259 AEGGRLKAD
+259 AEGGRIKTD
-268 FLASGRIADGLYYAF
+268 FLTSGPISDGLFYAL

-293 LETGLPTR
+293 LETGLPSR
-301 GYQLRGNIKK
+301 GYQIRGNIKK
-311 LFNNSKSSF
+311 LFNDGNSSL
-320 VLSMQKIDDNVQFY
+320 VVSMQKIDDNVQFY
-334 LPYPLDNSNDERERP
+334 LPYPLDNSNDARERP

-355 EIFTMLSS
+355 PIFTMLSS
-363 QLKDFSFDTP
+363 QLKDYSFDTA

-394 ELNHQFGNDW
+394 ELSHGFGNDW
-404 RLTAKTKAASY
+404 RIAAKTKAASY

-425 DGTHNTPEPQGSYL
+425 DGTHNTPEPQSSYL
-439 VDRDLPTNA
+439 ADRGIPTGA

-459 AGSDLLFENR
+459 GSGDLLFENR

-483 VNLTKSA
+483 INLTKSVN
-490 GNHNLTIGTFMS
+490 NHNFTIGTFMA

-517 DFSNSPRA
+517 DFTNSPRA
-525 VSIAYVDSLGNDVAY
+525 VGVSYVDSLGNTIPH
-540 SSSGYVEGSG
+540 SSSGYVNGSG
-550 RQTSNKTL
+550 RQTANKTL
-558 QSTKIAGYIADEIKW
+558 QSTKIALYIADEVK
-573 DRFDLDIGLRWE
+573 FDKFNLDVGLRWE
-585 KAIGNVSLENGI
+585 KAIGNVSLENGV

-603 KGIVDASDVA
+603 KGIVEASDIA
-613 FVIGGLYRL
+613 FVIGGLYKL
-622 NEKLN
+622 NENVN

-665 AKYGTQKFSGTA
+665 AKYGSGKLAATA
-677 AIFFNALSDRRNVD
+677 ALFFNALSDRRNVD
-691 IVNDGQ
+691 IVNDGR

-704 QLQSTQTIGLEASFN
+704 QLQSTRAIGIEASLN
-719 YSIANNFN
+719 YNIAQGVN
-727 AYGNFTYQDHE
+727 AYGNFTYQSHE
-738 FTEVEGNKEQ
+738 FTEVEGNPEQ

-757 NVMGMV
+757 NIMGMF
-763 GLNFDNG
+763 GLDYNN
-770 KFDANLSSNFLGS
+770 KVFDANISSNFLGS
-783 KFANNSNSV
+783 KFANNANSV

-798 IMRLD
+798 IVRLD
-803 AGYTIG
+803 AGYSFGVGQGNERMRIG
-809 LGEGE
+809 F
-814 ESLRLGVAVFN
+814 SVFN
-825 LLDAD
+825 LFDAA
-830 GVTEGSPRQGNS
+830 GITEGSPRQGNS
-842 QVSGGNFFVGRP
+842 QVAGGNFFVGRP

-863 ATFDF
+863 ASFEF

>member
-1 MKLNSTYIFMKCAI
+1 MEKFKPYLFKH
-15 FIALLGT
+15 FILALTLCFSYGISLAQGT
-22 TTITIAQNTISGVVT
+22 LSGSVK
-37 DANNGETLIG
+37 DIDGETLIG
-47 ANILVAGTS
+47 ATIIVNGTTTGTS
-56 SGTVTNID
+56 TDID
-64 GNYQLNLADGTY
+64 GNYRLEIPSGDLTITY
-76 DLVVSYTGY
+76 SYTGFSPY
-85 SNQQQTISV
+85 EMTITVEDGS
-94 TGGQSLTQDF
+94 SYTQDII
-104 ALTTDALGLD
+104 LNRDNLSLD
-114 EVVVTGTFTG
+114 EVVVTGTFSG
-124 RSQKDSPMSLTVLN
+124 RTQKSSPMSMTKIGAAKLQQ
-138 GKELSRLSANSQAD
+138 LSSNSQAD
-152 ILRTV
+152 ILRTI

-176 GFPSGGQYAFTPLS
+176 GFPSGGQYAFTPLN

-211 RNDIGLR
+211 RNDIGLQ

-242 QSIRGSDTPMNK
+242 QSIRGSDDPINK
-254 VQLEY
+254 VQLEW
-259 AEGGRLKAD
+259 AEGGRIKTD
-268 FLASGRIADGLYYAF
+268 FLAAGPISKGLYYAF

-311 LFNNSKSSF
+311 VFNDGNSSLVISA
-320 VLSMQKIDDNVQFY
+320 QKIDDNVQFY
-334 LPYPLDNSNDERERP
+334 LPYPLDNSNDAKERP
-349 IGNDGE
+349 TGNDGE
-355 EIFTMLSS
+355 TIYTMLSS

-385 TTNGQFIMA
+385 TTNGQFLMA
-394 ELNHQFGNDW
+394 ELKHSFGNNW
-404 RLTAKTKAASY
+404 RLSAKTKAASY

-425 DGTHNTPEPQGSYL
+425 DGTHNTPEPQDSYL
-439 VDRDLPTNA
+439 ADRGLA
-448 TFTYAD
+448 SGTFTYAD

-459 AGSDLLFENR
+459 AGGDLLFENR

-483 VNLTKSA
+483 VNLTKTI
-490 GNHNLTIGTFMS
+490 GIHNLTVGTFMS

-525 VSIAYVDSLGNDVAY
+525 VSLSAVDTLGNDVTF
-540 SSSGYVEGSG
+540 SSSGYVEGTG
-550 RQTSNKTL
+550 RQTNNRTL
-558 QSTKIAGYIADEIKW
+558 QSTKIAAYIADEIKG
-573 DRFDLDIGLRWE
+573 DKFGLDIGLRWE
-585 KAIGNVSLENGI
+585 KAIGNVSLENGV

-603 KGIVDASDVA
+603 KGIVDAADVA
-613 FVIGGLYRL
+613 FVIAGLYEL
-622 NEKLN
+622 NDKLN
-627 LYANGSRGYFFPQLR
+627 IYANGSRGYFFPQLR
-642 SLRFAGGT
+642 SLQFAGGT

-665 AKYGTQKFSGTA
+665 AKYGDSKLSGTA

-691 IVNDGQ
+691 IINDGQ
-697 GGITESI
+697 GGITEFI
-704 QLQSTQTIGLEASFN
+704 ELQSTRTVGIEANVN
-719 YSIANNFN
+719 YNISKGFN

-748 EGNSIARIP
+748 EGKSIARIP

-763 GLNFDNG
+763 GLSFDNG
-770 KFDANLSSNFLGS
+770 KWDANLSSNFLGS
-783 KFANNSNSV
+783 KFANNSNTV

-803 AGYTIG
+803 AGYTMA
-809 LGEGE
+809 LGEGD
-814 ESLRLGVAVFN
+814 ESLRLGLSVFN

-830 GVTEGSPRQGNS
+830 GVTEGSPRQGNT

-854 ILPRRIFLR
+854 ILPRRIFIR
-863 ATFDF
+863 ATFNF

>member
-1 MKLNSTYIFMKCAI
+1 MNLLSNLKYWLSPII
-15 FIALLGT
+15 IIALFSITGISQNSVT
-22 TTITIAQNTISGVVT
+22 GSVVDSDAQPIIGATVTIA
-37 DANNGETLIG
+37 
-47 ANILVAGTS
+47 GTNQ
-56 SGTVTNID
+56 GTVTDLD
-64 GNYQLNLADGTY
+64 GQYSINVPNGYERLII
-76 DLVVSYTGY
+76 SYVGFKNMIL
-85 SNQQQTISV
+85 SL
-94 TGGQSLTQDF
+94 TGGNQD
-104 ALTTDALGLD
+104 LGQTMMSVDELALD

-124 RSQKDSPMSLTVLN
+124 RSQRNSPMSLTVLN
-138 GKELSRLSANSQAD
+138 GKQLSRLSSNSQAD

-176 GFPSGGQYAFTPLS
+176 GFPSGGQYAFTPLN

-242 QSIRGSDTPMNK
+242 QSIRGTDNPVNK
-254 VQLEY
+254 VQLEW
-259 AEGGRLKAD
+259 AEGGRIKTD
-268 FLASGRIADGLYYAF
+268 FLSAGPIADNLYYAV

-311 LFNNSKSSF
+311 LFNDGNSSL
-320 VLSMQKIDDNVQFY
+320 VVSMQKIDDNVQFY
-334 LPYPLDNSNDERERP
+334 LPYPLDNSNGDRARP

-363 QLKDFSFDTP
+363 QLKDYSFDTE

-385 TTNGQFIMA
+385 TTNGQFVMA

-404 RLTAKTKAASY
+404 RLSAKTKAASY

-425 DGTHNTPEPQGSYL
+425 DGTHNTPEPQSSYL
-439 VDRDLPTNA
+439 ADRGLPTDA
-448 TFTYAD
+448 VFTYAD

-459 AGSDLLFENR
+459 GGGDLLFENR

-483 VNLTKSA
+483 INLTKSVD
-490 GNHNLTIGTFMS
+490 NHNFTIGTFMS

-517 DFSNSPRA
+517 DFTNSPRA
-525 VSIAYVDSLGNDVAY
+525 VGINYTDGTGETVSY

-550 RQTSNKTL
+550 RQTANKTL
-558 QSTKIAGYIADEIKW
+558 QSTKIAFYVADEIKGE
-573 DRFDLDIGLRWE
+573 RFDLDIGLRWE
-585 KAIGNVSLENGI
+585 KAIGNVSLESGV

-603 KGIVDASDVA
+603 KGIVSASDVA

-622 NEKLN
+622 NDNVN
-627 LYANGSRGYFFPQLR
+627 LYANASRGYFFPQLR
-642 SLRFAGGT
+642 SLKFAGGA
-650 PQSYETETVIQGEIG
+650 PQSYETENVIQGEFG
-665 AKYGTQKFSGTA
+665 AKFSSSKLSGTA
-677 AIFFNALSDRRNVD
+677 AIFFNSLSDRRNVD
-691 IVNDGQ
+691 IVNDGR

-704 QLQSTQTIGLEASFN
+704 QLQSTRTVGVEASVNYNLSDGFN
-719 YSIANNFN
+719 V
-727 AYGNFTYQDHE
+727 YGNLTLQDHQ
-738 FTEVEGNKEQ
+738 FTEVEGNPEQ

-757 NVMGMV
+757 NIMGMV
-763 GLNFDNG
+763 GFLYESG
-770 KFDANLSSNFLGS
+770 AFDANLSSNFLGS

-803 AGYTIG
+803 AGYTFG
-809 LGEGE
+809 LGESD
-814 ESLRLGVAVFN
+814 ESIRLGLSVFN
-825 LLDAD
+825 LFDAA

-863 ATFDF
+863 ATFEF

>member
-1 MKLNSTYIFMKCAI
+1 ML
-15 FIALLGT
+15 ALTFCFSYGITFAQGT
-22 TTITIAQNTISGVVT
+22 LTGTVK
-37 DANNGETLIG
+37 DNNGETLIG
-47 ANILVAGTS
+47 ATVVLKGTTN
-56 SGTVTNID
+56 GTTTDID
-64 GNYQLNLADGTY
+64 GNYRLEIPAGEQTINY
-76 DLVVSYTGY
+76 SYTGFSPY
-85 SNQQQTISV
+85 DMSITV
-94 TGGQSLTQDF
+94 EDGATYTQDIV
-104 ALTTDALGLD
+104 LSQDNLSLD
-114 EVVVTGTFTG
+114 EIVVTGTFSG
-124 RSQKDSPMSLTVLN
+124 RTQKSSPMSMTKIGAAKLQQ
-138 GKELSRLSANSQAD
+138 LSSNSQAD
-152 ILRTV
+152 ILRTI

-176 GFPSGGQYAFTPLS
+176 GFPSGGQYAFTPLN

-211 RNDIGLR
+211 RNDIGLQ

-242 QSIRGSDTPMNK
+242 QSIRGSDDPINK
-254 VQLEY
+254 VQLEW
-259 AEGGRLKAD
+259 AEGGRIKTD
-268 FLASGRIADGLYYAF
+268 FLAAGPISKGLYYAF

-301 GYQLRGNIKK
+301 GYQLRGNVKK
-311 LFNNSKSSF
+311 IFNDGNSSLVISA
-320 VLSMQKIDDNVQFY
+320 QKIDDNVQFY
-334 LPYPLDNSNDERERP
+334 LPYPLDNSNDAKERP
-349 IGNDGE
+349 TGNDGE
-355 EIFTMLSS
+355 TIYTMLSS

-385 TTNGQFIMA
+385 TTNGQFLMA
-394 ELNHQFGNDW
+394 ELKHSFGNNW
-404 RLTAKTKAASY
+404 RLSAKTKAASY

-425 DGTHNTPEPQGSYL
+425 DGTHNTPEPQDSYL
-439 VDRDLPTNA
+439 ADRGLTSG

-483 VNLTKSA
+483 VNLTKTA
-490 GNHNLTIGTFMS
+490 GIHNLTIGTFMS

-525 VSIAYVDSLGNDVAY
+525 VSLSGVDTLGNDVTF
-540 SSSGYVEGSG
+540 SSSGYVEGTG

-558 QSTKIAGYIADEIKW
+558 QSTKIAAYIADEIKG
-573 DRFDLDIGLRWE
+573 DKFGLDIGLRWE
-585 KAIGNVSLENGI
+585 KAIGNVSLENGV

-613 FVIGGLYRL
+613 FVIAGLYEL

-627 LYANGSRGYFFPQLR
+627 IYANGSRGYFFPQLR
-642 SLRFAGGT
+642 SLQFAGGT

-665 AKYGTQKFSGTA
+665 AKYGDKKFSGTA

-691 IVNDGQ
+691 IVNNGQ
-697 GGITESI
+697 GGITETI
-704 QLQSTQTIGLEASFN
+704 ELQSTRTVGIEANLN
-719 YSIANNFN
+719 YNISKGFN

-738 FTEVEGNKEQ
+738 FTEVEGNKDQ

-763 GLNFDNG
+763 GLDFDNG
-770 KFDANLSSNFLGS
+770 EWDANLSSNFLGS
-783 KFANNSNSV
+783 KFANNSNTV

-798 IMRLD
+798 IVRLD
-803 AGYTIG
+803 AGYTMS
-809 LGEGE
+809 LGEGS
-814 ESLRLGVAVFN
+814 ESLRLGISIFN

-830 GVTEGSPRQGNS
+830 GVTEGSPRQGNT

-854 ILPRRIFLR
+854 ILPRRIFIR

>member
-1 MKLNSTYIFMKCAI
+1 MKRIITQIFKHFFCAMI
-15 FIALLGT
+15 LCLFSGIVLAQGT
-22 TTITIAQNTISGVVT
+22 LSGVIT
-37 DANNGETLIG
+37 DDSGAPLIG
-47 ANILVAGTS
+47 ATIAIKDS
-56 SGTVTNID
+56 STGTVSDLD
-64 GNYQLNLADGTY
+64 GRYSLKVPVGEQTIVY
-76 DLVVSYTGY
+76 SYTGHRTFEMSITVEKGVNY
-85 SNQQQTISV
+85 
-94 TGGQSLTQDF
+94 TQDVTLSF
-104 ALTTDALGLD
+104 DNMSLD
-114 EVVVTGTFTG
+114 EIVVTGTFTG

-138 GKELSRLSANSQAD
+138 GKQLARLSANSQAD

-176 GFPSGGQYAFTPLS
+176 GFPSGGQYAFTPLN

-242 QSIRGSDTPMNK
+242 QSIRGSDDPINK
-254 VQLEY
+254 IQLEW
-259 AEGGRLKAD
+259 AEGGRLKTD
-268 FLASGRIADGLYYAF
+268 FLVAGPIADGLYYAF

-311 LFNNSKSSF
+311 LFNDGKSTF

-334 LPYPLDNSNDERERP
+334 LPYPLDNSKDARERP

-355 EIFTMLSS
+355 EIYTMLSS

-394 ELNHQFGNDW
+394 ELNHQFGNNW
-404 RLTAKTKAASY
+404 RLSAKTKAASY

-425 DGTHNTPEPQGSYL
+425 DGEHNTPEPQDSYL
-439 VDRDLPTNA
+439 SDRGLSDNA

-459 AGSDLLFENR
+459 ANNDLLFENR

-483 VNLTKSA
+483 VNLTKTV

-525 VSIAYVDSLGNDVAY
+525 VSLSYVDSLGNDVTY

-550 RQTSNKTL
+550 RQTANKTL

-573 DRFDLDIGLRWE
+573 EKFDLDIGVRWE
-585 KAIGNVSLENGI
+585 KAIGNVSLESGI

-642 SLRFAGGT
+642 SLKFAGGT

-665 AKYGTQKFSGTA
+665 AKYSANNLSGTA

-691 IVNDGQ
+691 IINDGQ

-704 QLQSTQTIGLEASFN
+704 QLQSTQTIGFEASLN
-719 YSIANNFN
+719 YNISKGLN
-727 AYGNFTYQDHE
+727 AYGNFTYQNHE
-738 FTEVEGNKEQ
+738 FTEVEGNLEQ

-757 NVMGMV
+757 NIMGMI

-770 KFDANLSSNFLGS
+770 KWDANLSSNFLGS
-783 KFANNSNSV
+783 KFANNSNTV

-798 IMRLD
+798 IVRLD
-803 AGYTIG
+803 AGYTLA
-809 LGEGE
+809 LGEEE
-814 ESLRLGVAVFN
+814 ESLRLGIAVFN

-854 ILPRRIFLR
+854 ILPRRIFIR

>member
-1 MKLNSTYIFMKCAI
+1 MKKHLYEKSKVFFT
-15 FIALLGT
+15 LLLLT
-22 TTITIAQNTISGVVT
+22 FANLIVAQNTV
-37 DANNGETLIG
+37 
-47 ANILVAGTS
+47 
-56 SGTVTNID
+56 SGTVMDTNGDPVIGASIVVPNTMVGTVTDLD
-64 GNYQLNLADGTY
+64 GKYTITLPEGVNE
-76 DLVVSYTGY
+76 VKVSYIGY
-85 SNQQQTISV
+85 
-94 TGGQSLTQDF
+94 GTQMVDVSSGM
-104 ALTTDALGLD
+104 AAITLAEDRLALD

-124 RSQKDSPMSLTVLN
+124 RTQKNSPMSLTVLD
-138 GKELSRLSANSQAD
+138 GAQLQRLSSNSQAD

-226 SATLQGAG
+226 SATLMGAG
-234 SVAGIVNY
+234 SVAGVVNY
-242 QSIRGSDTPMNK
+242 QSIRGTATPTNK
-254 VQLEY
+254 VQLEW
-259 AEGGRLKAD
+259 AEGGRIKTD
-268 FLASGRIADGLYYAF
+268 FLSAGPIAKNLFYAF

-301 GYQLRGNIKK
+301 GYQIRGNIKK
-311 LFNNSKSSF
+311 LFNEGNSSL
-320 VLSMQKIDDNVQFY
+320 VVSMQKIDDNVQFY
-334 LPYPLDNSNDERERP
+334 LPYPLDNSNDARERP
-349 IGNDGE
+349 TGNDGE
-355 EIFTMLSS
+355 PIYTMLSS

-385 TTNGQFIMA
+385 TTNGQFIMG
-394 ELNHQFGNDW
+394 ELTHAFGNDW
-404 RLTAKTKAASY
+404 KLSAKTKAASY

-425 DGTHNTPEPQGSYL
+425 DGSHNTPEDQAGYIA
-439 VDRDLPTNA
+439 DRGGVSGA
-448 TFTYAD
+448 VFTYAD
-454 NGATL
+454 NGAAL
-459 AGSDLLFENR
+459 GSGDLLFENR

-483 VNLTKSA
+483 VNLTKTVN
-490 GNHNLTIGTFMS
+490 NHNFTIGTFMS

-525 VSIAYVDSLGNDVAY
+525 VSLSFVDTLGNTVNYA
-540 SSSGYVEGSG
+540 SSGYVEGSG

-585 KAIGNVSLENGI
+585 KAIGNVSLENGV

-603 KGIVDASDVA
+603 KGIVEASDVA

-622 NEKLN
+622 NDNVN

-642 SLRFAGGT
+642 SLKFAGGT
-650 PQSYETETVIQGEIG
+650 PQSYETETVIQGELG
-665 AKYGTQKFSGTA
+665 AKYGSSKLAGTA

-691 IVNDGQ
+691 IINDGN
-697 GGITESI
+697 GGITELI
-704 QLQSTQTIGLEASFN
+704 QLQSTQTVGVELSLNYNISNGL
-719 YSIANNFN
+719 N
-727 AYGNFTYQDHE
+727 AYGNFTWQDHE
-738 FTEVEGNKEQ
+738 FTEVEGNEEQ
-748 EGNSIARIP
+748 VGNSIARIP

-763 GLNFDNG
+763 GLNYDNG
-770 KFDANLSSNFLGS
+770 DFDANVSSNFLGS
-783 KFANNSNSV
+783 KFANNSNTV

-798 IMRLD
+798 IVRLD

-809 LGEGE
+809 LGKGD
-814 ESLRLGVAVFN
+814 ESMRLGISVFN
-825 LLDAD
+825 LLDAA
-830 GVTEGSPRQGNS
+830 GITEGSPRQGNS
-842 QVSGGNFFVGRP
+842 QVAGGNFFVGRP
-854 ILPRRIFLR
+854 ILPRRIFVK
-863 ATFDF
+863 AAFSF

>member
-1 MKLNSTYIFMKCAI
+1 MLLFISSST
-15 FIALLGT
+15 
-22 TTITIAQNTISGVVT
+22 AQNMASGTVV
-37 DANNGETLIG
+37 DAKGEAIIG
-47 ANILVAGTS
+47 ANVAIEGTS
-56 SGTVTNID
+56 SGTITNID
-64 GNYQLNLADGTY
+64 GEF
-76 DLVVSYTGY
+76 S
-85 SNQQQTISV
+85 ISV
-94 TGGQSLTQDF
+94 PTDNATLVISYIGFRNIVVQLTSGDQ
-104 ALTTDALGLD
+104 ALGNLVMSEDQMALD

-124 RSQKDSPMSLTVLN
+124 RTQKESPMSLTVLN
-138 GKELSRLSANSQAD
+138 GKQLARLSSNSQAD

-176 GFPSGGQYAFTPLS
+176 GFPSGGQYAFTPLN
-190 IDGIPVLSTFGL
+190 IDGMPILSTFGL
-202 NSSAHDVYF
+202 NSSAHDVFF

-242 QSIRGSDTPMNK
+242 QSIRGSDNPINK
-254 VQLEY
+254 VQLEW
-259 AEGGRLKAD
+259 AEGGRVKTD
-268 FLASGRIADGLYYAF
+268 FLSAGPLAKNLYYAF

-311 LFNNSKSSF
+311 LFNDGKSSL

-349 IGNDGE
+349 TGNDGE
-355 EIFTMLSS
+355 TIYTMLSS

-385 TTNGQFIMA
+385 TTNGQFVMA
-394 ELNHQFGNDW
+394 ELNHEFGNNW
-404 RLTAKTKAASY
+404 RLSAKTKAASY

-425 DGTHNTPEPQGSYL
+425 DGTHNTPEPQDSYL
-439 VDRDLPTNA
+439 DDRGISGGA
-448 TFTYAD
+448 VFTYAD
-454 NGATL
+454 NGAEL
-459 AGSDLLFENR
+459 ASGDLLFENR
-469 VLDRQRDMEELVGE
+469 VLDRQRDMEEVVGE
-483 VNLTKSA
+483 INLTKTA
-490 GNHNLTIGTFMS
+490 GRHNITIGTFMS

-525 VSIAYVDSLGNDVAY
+525 VGLSYVDSTGATQSY

-550 RQTSNKTL
+550 RQTANKTL
-558 QSTKIAGYIADEIKW
+558 QSTKIAAYIADEIKL
-573 DRFDLDIGLRWE
+573 DKFDLDIGLRWE

-603 KGIVDASDVA
+603 KGIVEASDVA
-613 FVIGGLYRL
+613 FVIGGLYKL
-622 NEKLN
+622 NENVN

-642 SLRFAGGT
+642 SLKFDGGAV
-650 PQSYETETVIQGEIG
+650 QSYATESVIQGEIG
-665 AKYGTQKFSGTA
+665 AKYGSRKLSGTA

-691 IVNDGQ
+691 LENDGQ
-697 GGITESI
+697 GGIVETV
-704 QLQSTQTIGLEASFN
+704 QLQSTQTFGLEASVN
-719 YSIANNFN
+719 YNISDGIN
-727 AYGNFTYQDHE
+727 AYGNFTYQSHE
-738 FTEVEGNKEQ
+738 FTEVEGNAEQ

-763 GLNFDNG
+763 GLNYEKDG
-770 KFDANLSSNFLGS
+770 IDANVSSNFLGS

-798 IMRLD
+798 IVRLD
-803 AGYTIG
+803 AGYTFN
-809 LGEGE
+809 LGGGDENM
-814 ESLRLGVAVFN
+814 RLGFSVFN

-863 ATFDF
+863 ATFEF

>member
-1 MKLNSTYIFMKCAI
+1 MI
-15 FIALLGT
+15 
-22 TTITIAQNTISGVVT
+22 
-37 DANNGETLIG
+37 
-47 ANILVAGTS
+47 
-56 SGTVTNID
+56 SGTVISQDGLAIIGASVVLDGTSQGTITNID
-64 GNYQLNLADGTY
+64 GE
-76 DLVVSYTGY
+76 Y
-85 SNQQQTISV
+85 SISV
-94 TGGQSLTQDF
+94 PDGGGSLIISYIGFRSTTIQLTGGDQSLGNIMMTEDQM
-104 ALTTDALGLD
+104 ALD

-124 RSQKDSPMSLTVLN
+124 RSQKNSPMSLTVLN
-138 GKELSRLSANSQAD
+138 GKQLARLSANSQAD
-152 ILRTV
+152 ILRTI

-242 QSIRGSDTPMNK
+242 QSIRGSDNPINK
-254 VQLEY
+254 VQLEW
-259 AEGGRLKAD
+259 AEGGRLKTD
-268 FLASGRIADGLYYAF
+268 FLSAGPLAKGLYYAV

-301 GYQLRGNIKK
+301 GYQMRGNVKK
-311 LFNNSKSSF
+311 LFNDGKSSL
-320 VLSMQKIDDNVQFY
+320 VVSMQKIDDNVQFY
-334 LPYPLDNSNDERERP
+334 LPYPLDNSNDARERP

-355 EIFTMLSS
+355 VIYTMLSS

-394 ELNHQFGNDW
+394 ELNHEFGNDW
-404 RLTAKTKAASY
+404 RLSAKTKAASY

-425 DGTHNTPEPQGSYL
+425 DSVHNTPESQDSYL
-439 VDRDLPTNA
+439 ADRGIPGGNA
-448 TFTYAD
+448 AFTYSD
-454 NGATL
+454 NGAAL
-459 AGSDLLFENR
+459 GSTDLLFENR

-483 VNLTKSA
+483 VNLTKTF
-490 GNHNLTIGTFMS
+490 GNHNITIGTFMS

-525 VSIAYVDSLGNDVAY
+525 VGLSYVDSLGNSV
-540 SSSGYVEGSG
+540 SHSTSGYVEGTG
-550 RQTSNKTL
+550 RQTANKTL
-558 QSTKIAGYIADEIKW
+558 QSTKIAAYIADEIKGEK
-573 DRFDLDIGLRWE
+573 LDIDIGIRWE

-597 GSNNFN
+597 GTNNFN
-603 KGIVDASDVA
+603 KGIVEASDVA
-613 FVIGGLYRL
+613 FIIGGLYRL
-622 NEKLN
+622 SNKVN

-642 SLRFAGGT
+642 SLKFDGGAV
-650 PQSYETETVIQGEIG
+650 QSYETETVIQGEVG
-665 AKYGTQKFSGTA
+665 AKYGANKLSGTA

-691 IVNDGQ
+691 LVNDGQ

-704 QLQSTQTIGLEASFN
+704 QLQSTQAFGIEASLN
-719 YSIANNFN
+719 YNISKGLN
-727 AYGNFTYQDHE
+727 AYGNFTYQKHK
-738 FTEVEGNKEQ
+738 FTKVEGNPEQ
-748 EGNSIARIP
+748 EGNSISRIP
-757 NVMGMV
+757 NIMGMV
-763 GLNFDNG
+763 GLNYDNG
-770 KFDANLSSNFLGS
+770 SVDANVSSNILGS
-783 KFANNSNSV
+783 KFANNSNEV

-798 IMRLD
+798 IVRLD
-803 AGYTIG
+803 AGYTFD
-809 LGEGE
+809 LGKGD
-814 ESLRLGVAVFN
+814 ESLRLGFSVFN
-825 LLDAD
+825 LLDAS

-842 QVSGGNFFVGRP
+842 QVAGGNFFVGRP

-863 ATFDF
+863 AAFEF